1 MAMATSAV
9 ASFDLNNM
17 ATSKLKTPRTTTT
30 SSQLPNNLFDSH
42 PTQQTHHP
50 QVSNFLVFV
59 PHLGLGPYTELYKDN
74 VANRIWHKYD
84 VLLM

>member
-50 QVSNFLVFV
+50 QVSNFPVFV
-59 PHLGLGPYTELYKDN
+59 PHFGLGPYMVPIKVTWLIGFDINMMCY
-74 VANRIWHKYD
+74 
-84 VLLM
+84 